1 MILFVFNIF
10 YRVLWLLALPLV
22 MLYLWKRGRKDPR
35 YLYRMKERLGFYE
48 QALPQHPLWVHAV
61 SLGEVRSA
69 LGLIRLAL
77 ARGEK
82 IVISCFTPAGREEAE
97 RQFADE
103 IVAGDLAVIWVP
115 LDMHWCLH
123 RFFRACRP
131 RFGLTLEVEI
141 WPAMIASARRA
152 KVPLYLCN
160 SQYTSGAYAK
170 DSRGLRV
177 RQRVIASVAGAF
189 VKSDIQRQRFASVG
203 VKNITVTGELRFDQ
217 PIPEALLDAAAQVRP
232 QLIADGRQVITIAS
246 GVAGEEEIF
255 RDMILSLH
263 AAAAKDSMPAPLFVY
278 VPRAPE
284 RFGAV
289 GQMLQSAG
297 LSVCARSQ
305 VAEAGTAGLVALGE
319 ALADMPD
326 VLLGDSF
333 GEMYFYL
340 GLADQ
345 VIVGGGFTPAGA
357 HNIIEPLAVGK
368 PPITGPQTWPIEFPF
383 VEAEAAGVAKS
394 FDTPEAMAA
403 VLWPP
408 REAPLK
414 EAAIFMAEHRG
425 ASARTLEAMDQVL
438 MSQNGKSDGT

>member
-1 MILFVFNIF
+1 MILMLFNLF
-10 YRVLWLLALPLV
+10 YRLLWVPLLPLL
-22 MLYLWKRGRKDPR
+22 MIYLYMRGRKDPR
-35 YLYRMKERLGFYE
+35 YLRHVKERFGFYVR
-48 QALPQHPLWVHAV
+48 ALPQDAIWFHAV

-69 LGLIRLAL
+69 LGMIRLAL
-77 ARGEK
+77 ARGDK
-82 IVISCFTPAGREEAE
+82 VILTNFTPAGREESE
-97 RQFADE
+97 RQFAKE
-103 IVAGDLAVIWVP
+103 IAEGRLAVLWVP

-123 RFFRACRP
+123 RFYRACRP

-152 KVPLYLCN
+152 GVPLYLCN
-160 SQYTSGAYAK
+160 SQYTSGAFAK
-170 DSRGLRV
+170 DGKGLRL

-189 VKSDIQRQRFASVG
+189 VKSEIQRARFASVG
-203 VKNITVTGELRFDQ
+203 VQNITVTGELRFDQ
-217 PIPEALLDAAAQVRP
+217 PIPQVLLDAAAQVRP
-232 QLIADGRQVITIAS
+232 QLTADGRQVITIAS
-246 GVAGEEEIF
+246 GVTGEEEIF
-255 RDMILSLH
+255 RDMILSLR
-263 AAAAKDSMPAPLFVY
+263 AAAANDSAPAPLFVY
-278 VPRAPE
+278 VPRAAE
-284 RFGAV
+284 RFEAV
-289 GQMLQSAG
+289 GRMLQDAG
-297 LSVCARSQ
+297 LSVRARSQ
-305 VAEAGTAGLVALGE
+305 VAEAGTAGLAVFGE

-368 PPITGPQTWPIEFPF
+368 PPITGPETWPIEFPF
-383 VEAEAAGVAKS
+383 AEAEAAGVAKS

-403 VLWPP
+403 ALWPP

-425 ASARTLEAMDQVL
+425 ASERTLQAMDQVL
-438 MSQNGKSDGT
+438 ISQSKKSD